1 MTTLTRA
8 ETARFLLERDRIVI
22 VTHRRPDGDTLGSAS
37 LLCRGLRQLGKTAH
51 VLYNPETTRR
61 YLALQEGLTKPAV
74 EASDTLVCVD
84 VAAPELL
91 PTGVLQEQ
99 ILLRIDHHAS
109 ATGFTPYALVDPTA
123 AACGEILCDV
133 LTEMGAELDI
143 PMANALYIAVSTD
156 TGCFRYANTT
166 SNSFAVASRCAA
178 VSPELFGINQMLFDT
193 NSLGRLR
200 LQGWLVEH
208 ALFLLDGQAV
218 ICALPRSVEEDLQL
232 TEEDMENISGF
243 PRSIEGVKIS
253 AMLRQ
258 ETGRVKLSVR
268 AVPGWD
274 AAAVCAAFGGGGHK
288 GAAGATLRMSMEDAV
303 TALKAEFLKTE
314 R

>member
-22 VTHRRPDGDTLGSAS
+22 VTHRRPDGDTLGSAA

-74 EASDTLVCVD
+74 EVADTLVCVD